1 MQQKKLEKR
10 WNDILADNDD
20 RMRQYHLKSA
30 NKGDMSPTD
39 IETDTDLSATELTR
53 SEIIEIQG
61 AAKRKIRVIDRFGII
76 LQIFA
81 ARAKH
86 RTAQLQIELA
96 WLRYAKTLLSRGGA
110 PNFGKVGSMFQGNLM
125 RQETAEVEIKSAK
138 GQKASAV
145 GGAGET

>member
-1 MQQKKLEKR
+1 MGE
-10 WNDILADNDD
+10 NDD
-20 RMRQYHLKSA
+20 RMRQFYLKSA
-30 NKGDMSPTD
+30 NKNEMSPTEM
-39 IETDTDLSATELTR
+39 ETDT
-53 SEIIEIQG
+53 EISSLDMSREEREEFLRANNMLDTQ
-61 AAKRKIRVIDRFGII
+61 RKIRVIDRFGII

-86 RTAQLQIELA
+86 RSAQLQIELA
-96 WLRYAKTLLSRGGA
+96 WLKYAKTLLSRGGA
-110 PNFGKVGSMFQGNLM
+110 PNFGKIGSMFSGNLM